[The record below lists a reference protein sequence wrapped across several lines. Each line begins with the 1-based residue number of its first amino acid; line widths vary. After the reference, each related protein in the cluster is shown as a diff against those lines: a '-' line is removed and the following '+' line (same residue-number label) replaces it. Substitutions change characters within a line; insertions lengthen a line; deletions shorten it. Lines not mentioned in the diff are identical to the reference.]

1 MFRKNVT
8 QLAHIKDTE
17 SGKLRFYSRINQ
29 QFQIQ
34 KYLTFG
40 NCAYFYLKLGQ
51 VHILL
56 QLKLADMADLQC
68 QQLKDTANT
77 VKIK

>member
-1 MFRKNVT
+1 MKPCVLNQTYSEKIVT

-17 SGKLRFYSRINQ
+17 SGKLRFYSKIYQ

-40 NCAYFYLKLGQ
+40 INKHLRSFLDY
-51 VHILL
+51 I
-56 QLKLADMADLQC
+56 
-68 QQLKDTANT
+68 QQSVENT
-77 VKIK
+77 I